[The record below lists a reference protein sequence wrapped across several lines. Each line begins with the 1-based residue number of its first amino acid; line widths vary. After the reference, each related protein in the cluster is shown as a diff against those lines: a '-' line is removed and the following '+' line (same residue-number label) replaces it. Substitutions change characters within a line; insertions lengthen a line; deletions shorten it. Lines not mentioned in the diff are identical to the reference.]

1 MSDPSS
7 PTATPT
13 ASPRSSADWLVE
25 LCVYAPIGFAL
36 DAHRYLPEFVNRGR
50 SQVALARFLGGFAV
64 QRLEQQLGPLGPF
77 LRSVIPDR
85 AAPKSA
91 PPADSPPSSG
101 ATIDDPAGPDPVVAP
116 APAPEPV
123 SPAVAGSAPGT
134 VAPKPRTS
142 RRRAAAAPP
151 AAAPSPPAS
160 SARTRSPK
168 AGPAKARAAKAGSAP
183 AASSRRATPPSS
195 RLASRRGSSSARPAP
210 RAGSPRTA
218 VVPSSPP
225 SDAEQDLAIHGYGAL
240 AASQIVPRLTTLGR
254 PELEAIARFERANRG
269 RRTILN
275 RLDQLMIEG

>member
-7 PTATPT
+7 PSATPT

-91 PPADSPPSSG
+91 SPARFPPSSG
-101 ATIDDPAGPDPVVAP
+101 ATIDDPADPDPVVAP
-116 APAPEPV
+116 AREPV
-123 SPAVAGSAPGT
+123 SPAPAGSAAGT
-134 VAPKPRTS
+134 VTPKPRTS
-142 RRRAAAAPP
+142 RRRATAAPP

-168 AGPAKARAAKAGSAP
+168 AGPPNARAAKAGPAP
-183 AASSRRATPPSS
+183 AVSPRRATPPSS
-195 RLASRRGSSSARPAP
+195 RLASRRGSSSARTAP
-210 RAGSPRTA
+210 PAGSPRTA
-218 VVPSSPP
+218 VAPTSPL
-225 SDAEQDLAIHGYGAL
+225 SETEQDLAIHGYGAL

>member
-7 PTATPT
+7 PTAPPT

-50 SQVALARFLGGFAV
+50 CQVALARFLGGFAV
-64 QRLEQQLGPLGPF
+64 QRLEQQLGPLGQF

-85 AAPKSA
+85 AAPRSA
-91 PPADSPPSSG
+91 PPAHFPPSSG
-101 ATIDDPAGPDPVVAP
+101 ATIDDPADP
-116 APAPEPV
+116 APAPGSV
-123 SPAVAGSAPGT
+123 SPAVAGSAAGEVT
-134 VAPKPRTS
+134 PKPRTS

-151 AAAPSPPAS
+151 AAAPSPAAS

-168 AGPAKARAAKAGSAP
+168 AGPPKARAAKAGPAP

-210 RAGSPRTA
+210 RAGSRRTA
-218 VVPSSPP
+218 VVPTSPP
-225 SDAEQDLAIHGYGAL
+225 SETEQDLAIHGYGAL
-240 AASQIVPRLTTLGR
+240 AASQIVPRLATLGR

>member
-7 PTATPT
+7 PTAPPT

-91 PPADSPPSSG
+91 PPADSPPSSR
-101 ATIDDPAGPDPVVAP
+101 ATIDDSAGLDPAVAP
-116 APAPEPV
+116 APGSV
-123 SPAVAGSAPGT
+123 SPAVAGTAAGT
-134 VAPKPRTS
+134 VTPKPRTS

-151 AAAPSPPAS
+151 AAAPPPPAS
-160 SARTRSPK
+160 SDRTRSPK
-168 AGPAKARAAKAGSAP
+168 AGPPKARAAKAGPAP

>member
-7 PTATPT
+7 PSATPT

-85 AAPKSA
+85 ASPKSA
-91 PPADSPPSSG
+91 SPAHSPPSSG
-101 ATIDDPAGPDPVVAP
+101 ATIDDPADP

-123 SPAVAGSAPGT
+123 SLAPAGSAAGT
-134 VAPKPRTS
+134 VTPKPRTS

-151 AAAPSPPAS
+151 AAAPAPPAS
-160 SARTRSPK
+160 SARSRSPK
-168 AGPAKARAAKAGSAP
+168 AGPPKARAAKAGPTP
-183 AASSRRATPPSS
+183 AVSPRRATPPSS
-195 RLASRRGSSSARPAP
+195 RLASRRGSSSARTSP

-218 VVPSSPP
+218 VTPTSPL
-225 SDAEQDLAIHGYGAL
+225 SETELDLAIHGYGAL

>member
-7 PTATPT
+7 PSATPT

-101 ATIDDPAGPDPVVAP
+101 ATIEDPAGPDPVVAA
-116 APAPEPV
+116 APGSV
-123 SPAVAGSAPGT
+123 SPAVAGTAAGT
-134 VAPKPRTS
+134 VTPKPRTS

-160 SARTRSPK
+160 SDRTRSPK
-168 AGPAKARAAKAGSAP
+168 AGPPKARAAKAGPAP